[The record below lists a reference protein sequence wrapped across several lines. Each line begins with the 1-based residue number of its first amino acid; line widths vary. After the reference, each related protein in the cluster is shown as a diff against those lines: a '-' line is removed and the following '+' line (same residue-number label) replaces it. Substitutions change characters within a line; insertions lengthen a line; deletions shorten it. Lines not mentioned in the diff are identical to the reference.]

1 MLKENITITTDADLV
16 RNLLEESEELDSQV
30 LPDFTVYTVR
40 HPVEGT
46 LSFVLGAL
54 TDYTVISKV
63 AE

>member
-1 MLKENITITTDADLV
+1 MLKEEITITTDADLV

-30 LPDFTVYTVR
+30 LPDFTVYTAR

-46 LSFVLGAL
+46 LCIVLGAL
-54 TDYTVISKV
+54 TDYTVITKV